1 MIVLATLDA
10 AAAWLARIPAD
21 QRIAAHAATDWRL
34 AAWTVGGAL
43 LIGACVLVSQSGLL
57 GRLTR
62 TLEAA
67 RPRPWLASAAAA
79 CALALILAT
88 LKAAIDAF
96 AGWRG
101 QRILGGVDGGLGPHL
116 AHAAAGI
123 APTVLGAVLLVPPA
137 LWLMRRRPRTWPLM
151 VGLLV
156 AGLIVAAIWLP
167 YALSAG
173 PASPAAPP
181 GPVRDGLLRLI
192 AETGIPAQGVS
203 VSTDPG
209 FMADVNG
216 GFGHAKVIIGPS
228 LAAGPPAMARAL
240 IGHIMGHYAHN
251 DILIFS
257 LVLGLAM
264 LLGFFAVARFGAP
277 LARLIGAKEVAS
289 AADPEAMPAAAIILM
304 LAMVCAGLA
313 GAGYLRWANVRADAY
328 SLDHARE
335 PDGLAAVIE
344 QEWDHQS
351 VDPSPIE
358 EALFYTHPA
367 LTGRL
372 RHAMAWKGAHGG

>member
-1 MIVLATLDA
+1 LIVLATVDA
-10 AAAWLARIPAD
+10 AAAWLGQLPAG
-21 QRIAAHAATDWRL
+21 QRVAAHAATDWRL
-34 AAWTVGGAL
+34 MAWVISGSL
-43 LIGACVLVSQSGLL
+43 LIAACVGVSRSSML
-57 GRLTR
+57 GRLRR
-62 TLEAA
+62 TFEAA
-67 RPRPWLASAAAA
+67 GPSPWLTDAAAA
-79 CALALILAT
+79 CLLGLILAT

-101 QRILGGVDGGLGPHL
+101 QQILMGANDGLGPHL

-123 APTVLGAVLLVPPA
+123 APAVLVSVLFVPPA
-137 LWLMRRRPRTWPLM
+137 LWLMRRRPRSWPLM
-151 VGLLV
+151 IGLPI
-156 AGLIVAAIWLP
+156 AGLIVAVIWLP

-173 PASPAAPP
+173 PTSPAAPP
-181 GPVRDGLLRLI
+181 GPVRDGLLQLI
-192 AETGIPAQGVS
+192 AQTGIPAQGVF

-209 FMADVNG
+209 FMADVSG
-216 GFGHAKVIIGPS
+216 GFGPARVVIGPS
-228 LAAGPPAMARAL
+228 LAAGPPALARA
-240 IGHIMGHYAHN
+240 IVGHIMGHYAHN

-264 LLGFFAVARFGAP
+264 LLGFYAVARLAAP
-277 LARLIGAKEVAS
+277 LARLVGAKNVAS
-289 AADPEAMPAAAIILM
+289 AADPEALPAATIILM
-304 LAMVCAGLA
+304 LALVCAGLA

-367 LTGRL
+367 MTGRL
-372 RHAMAWKGAHGG
+372 RHAMDWKAAHGG

>member
-1 MIVLATLDA
+1 
-10 AAAWLARIPAD
+10 
-21 QRIAAHAATDWRL
+21 
-34 AAWTVGGAL
+34 
-43 LIGACVLVSQSGLL
+43 
-57 GRLTR
+57 
-62 TLEAA
+62 
-67 RPRPWLASAAAA
+67 
-79 CALALILAT
+79 
-88 LKAAIDAF
+88 
-96 AGWRG
+96 
-101 QRILGGVDGGLGPHL
+101 
-116 AHAAAGI
+116 
-123 APTVLGAVLLVPPA
+123 
-137 LWLMRRRPRTWPLM
+137 M
-151 VGLLV
+151 VGALV

-173 PASPAAPP
+173 PPSPAAPA
-181 GPVRDGLLRLI
+181 GPVRDGLLQLI

-209 FMADVNG
+209 FMADVSG
-216 GFGHAKVIIGPS
+216 GFGHARVVVGPR
-228 LAAGPPAMARAL
+228 LAAGPPAEARAL
-240 IGHIMGHYAHN
+240 VGHIMGHYAHN

-264 LLGFFAVARFGAP
+264 LLGFYAVARLAAP
-277 LARLIGAKEVAS
+277 LARLVGAKNVAS
-289 AADPEAMPAAAIILM
+289 AADPEALPAATIILM
-304 LAMVCAGLA
+304 LALVCSGLA

-367 LTGRL
+367 MTGRL
-372 RHAMAWKGAHGG
+372 QHAMAWKAAHGG